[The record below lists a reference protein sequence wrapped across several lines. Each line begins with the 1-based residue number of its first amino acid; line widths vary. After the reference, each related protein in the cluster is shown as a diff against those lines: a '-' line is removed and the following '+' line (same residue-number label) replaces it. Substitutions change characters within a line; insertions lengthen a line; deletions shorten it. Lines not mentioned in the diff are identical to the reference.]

1 MIRNLLKKPW
11 VVSLW
16 GETSNSHYHPS
27 CNSIWHILKIP
38 SNTVL
43 LVVYE
48 DLKVY
53 LKTSSFFTMWHHRG
67 SATHE
72 LCLQIIL
79 KKYRGDLW
87 LQQENIL
94 QFSELGNHGK
104 LDFAHL
110 WCQVW
115 FIAHQIGLP
124 CILST
129 PHQAMK
135 YLDNQGGWNV
145 MRGLVMQKLHTVY
158 THGAWFKCHFE
169 KENQISNLHS
179 RVPGWF
185 SWVYMHKNAFPAWNS
200 VRPRSTF
207 SESWVNW
214 RLWSIS
220 VSLWDEMGTSADQM
234 KQDWMKLLLLDE
246 FDTSHKFL
254 QRKVT
259 KPSKLFG
266 RNNGYSFDTSEWI
279 FPMMAS
285 NQTRCS
291 KYLWHWKLRWV
302 KCRW

>member
-1 MIRNLLKKPW
+1 MANWISPTCDARCD
-11 VVSLW
+11 SLPTRSGCPAYWAHHTRRWNTSTIKEAGMWW
-16 GETSNSHYHPS
+16 GGWS
-27 CNSIWHILKIP
+27 CK
-38 SNTVL
+38 
-43 LVVYE
+43 
-48 DLKVY
+48 
-53 LKTSSFFTMWHHRG
+53 SFT
-67 SATHE
+67 
-72 LCLQIIL
+72 
-79 KKYRGDLW
+79 
-87 LQQENIL
+87 
-94 QFSELGNHGK
+94 
-104 LDFAHL
+104 
-110 WCQVW
+110 
-115 FIAHQIGLP
+115 
-124 CILST
+124 LST
-129 PHQAMK
+129 PMEPD
-135 YLDNQGGWNV
+135 LNV
-145 MRGLVMQKLHTVY
+145 TLKRKIRFQTCILAFQVDFRGCT
-158 THGAWFKCHFE
+158 
-169 KENQISNLHS
+169 
-179 RVPGWF
+179 
-185 SWVYMHKNAFPAWNS
+185 VYMHKNAFPAWNS